1 MTDKKITARRQD
13 IVIVNKGQRKTT
25 LIDIACP
32 CDRNVNEK
40 ETEKVEKYQ
49 DLKIELQRLWNT
61 SVEIVPIV
69 VGALGAISS
78 NLQKYP
84 KDSAIENSKYLKET
98 SWSLRNGINPTSR
111 S

>member
-1 MTDKKITARRQD
+1 M
-13 IVIVNKGQRKTT
+13 
-25 LIDIACP
+25 IDIACP
-32 CDRNVNEK
+32 CDRNVNDK

-78 NLQKYP
+78 NLQKYLQ
-84 KDSAIENSKYLKET
+84 KLNINDIRTSQIQNSAIENSKYLKET
-98 SWSLRNGINPTSR
+98 SWSVSDCVMLLESIT
-111 S
+111 